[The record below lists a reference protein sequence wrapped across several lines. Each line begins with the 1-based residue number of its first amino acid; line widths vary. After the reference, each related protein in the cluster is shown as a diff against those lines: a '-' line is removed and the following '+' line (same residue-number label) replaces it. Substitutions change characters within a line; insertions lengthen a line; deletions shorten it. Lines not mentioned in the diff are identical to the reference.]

1 MSFTLAKQTYEK
13 KRKKKRIQ
21 IKTFF
26 IYILYNKQGT
36 ISKHRMEAR
45 WTMYDDI
52 KTLTSRV

>member
-45 WTMYDDI
+45 
-52 KTLTSRV
+52 